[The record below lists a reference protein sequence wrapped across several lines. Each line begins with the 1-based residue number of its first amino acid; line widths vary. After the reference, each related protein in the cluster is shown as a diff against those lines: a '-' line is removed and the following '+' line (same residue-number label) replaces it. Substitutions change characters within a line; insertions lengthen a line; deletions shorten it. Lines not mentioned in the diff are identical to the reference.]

1 MDPPMTRAPGLF
13 STGMD
18 SPVMRLS
25 SHVELPTMT
34 FPSTGTL
41 DPGIKETVYEAILNS
56 LKINN

>member
-1 MDPPMTRAPGLF
+1 MTRAPGLF